1 MKRFT
6 LLELLITVAII
17 AILAGLLL
25 PSLNKARE
33 TAQVAACT
41 GNLKQIWLL
50 SLMYTENNDS
60 LFPFY
65 QAGCETKDFAPLL
78 KGKEPL
84 WKYMEGIDRY
94 RNTGG
99 VFLCPNTPALE
110 GAGFYRMSYSVTRGL
125 DYLDPNQAG
134 GLYYRG
140 ISSSYIPRKL
150 HRLNPSSVVLA
161 EGNMKIVPAWAN
173 LCGAGIPNIDATNE
187 VLSGSYADSVDYS
200 RHKNRANYAYAS
212 GSIRTHK
219 IGKQF
224 NSRALFPEIYWTDK

>member
-84 WKYMEGIDRY
+84 WKYMEGRDRY

-110 GAGFYRMSYSVTRGL
+110 GAGFS
-125 DYLDPNQAG
+125 
-134 GLYYRG
+134 
-140 ISSSYIPRKL
+140 
-150 HRLNPSSVVLA
+150 
-161 EGNMKIVPAWAN
+161 E
-173 LCGAGIPNIDATNE
+173 
-187 VLSGSYADSVDYS
+187 
-200 RHKNRANYAYAS
+200 
-212 GSIRTHK
+212 
-219 IGKQF
+219 
-224 NSRALFPEIYWTDK
+224 

>member
-1 MKRFT
+1 MV
-6 LLELLITVAII
+6 IAVI

-25 PSLNKARE
+25 PALNKARE
-33 TAQVAACT
+33 TAQIATCT
-41 GNLKQIWLL
+41 GNLKQIWLM
-50 SLMYTENNDS
+50 SLMYAENNDS

-78 KGKEPL
+78 KEKEPL
-84 WKYMEGIDRY
+84 SNYMEGIDRY
-94 RNTGG
+94 RNAGG
-99 VFLCPNTPALE
+99 IFLCPNTTALE

-125 DYLDPNQAG
+125 DYQDSNRAG
-134 GLYYRG
+134 GLYYR
-140 ISSSYIPRKL
+140 STSSYIPRKL

-161 EGNMKIVPAWAN
+161 EGMMKIVSAWAN
-173 LCGAGIPNIDATNE
+173 LCGANIPSIHSTNKVLDGIYT
-187 VLSGSYADSVDYS
+187 DSVDYS

-224 NSRALFPEIYWTDK
+224 NSQASLPEVYWTEK